1 MYLFLICVLYN
12 LETCMVSLFLL
23 LFQPF
28 KKKQANLVLFIF
40 LLKTSLL
47 LHALFLSWCFV
58 LFDLCIFL
66 RIKGAQKEN

>member
-1 MYLFLICVLYN
+1 
-12 LETCMVSLFLL
+12 MVSLFLL

-28 KKKQANLVLFIF
+28 KKKKERKKKKPSAVYFIYFIF
-40 LLKTSLL
+40 LKTNLF

-66 RIKGAQKEN
+66 RIKETQK